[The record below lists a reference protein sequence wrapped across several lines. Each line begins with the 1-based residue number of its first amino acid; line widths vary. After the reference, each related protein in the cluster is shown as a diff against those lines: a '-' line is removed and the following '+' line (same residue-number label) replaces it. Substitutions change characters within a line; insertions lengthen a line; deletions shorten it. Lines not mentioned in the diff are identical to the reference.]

1 MSPDVVSVQLEDAS
15 SLRVCFADG
24 TAGRVTFLE
33 SHLTGVFEP
42 LRDPAFFARVHVHE
56 GFVTWPGEI
65 DLAPDAMY
73 AAISATGEWRLS

>member
-1 MSPDVVSVQLEDAS
+1 MSPDVVSVQPEGAS
-15 SLRVCFADG
+15 SLRVSFADG

-33 SHLTGVFEP
+33 SHLTGVFAP
-42 LRDPAFFARVHVHE
+42 LRDPAFFVRVHVHE